1 MPSVVSAFLA
11 GIGLGLLE
19 DTFEEHDIDDVT
31 LFELDEDDLKEMGVR
46 MGPRRK
52 LLAALRD
59 AAASRPPPAT
69 ARAAAPPDDGLADL
83 GVRALKALA
92 AERGVDISRCCEKSE
107 IVALLRAA
115 PPAPAPAPAPE
126 PAVRRAT
133 AERARRPSRSETP

>member
-1 MPSVVSAFLA
+1 MPAGVSAFLA

-59 AAASRPPPAT
+59 AAASRPPCAV
-69 ARAAAPPDDGLADL
+69 
-83 GVRALKALA
+83 GVAGSGCRH
-92 AERGVDISRCCEKSE
+92 G
-107 IVALLRAA
+107 
-115 PPAPAPAPAPE
+115 
-126 PAVRRAT
+126 
-133 AERARRPSRSETP
+133 